1 MANFEGLIRGALSA
15 KGATSAAERGVV
27 YQSSRNAL
35 QRLIAENRSITVENA
50 VSEQQALETAIAR
63 IEAEYA
69 APVTSSVAPSPT
81 QPAQTADASPQVQPA
96 AKPAEKAVAQD
107 PSRTDPLYEVQQILG
122 DVAPRETTPA
132 PRAPVPQP
140 IKPPAAPEQV
150 TPQAV
155 DTPVPQPQATPH
167 VADTSTPQTSH
178 PEPVAPAP
186 LPPEPDAPNQTFNE
200 TDYDQPYVDEP
211 VVVPSGFKRRRKS
224 QALLWT
230 VFFIVLVAVLAWIGY
245 RLALGVVDGS
255 LFGYQS
261 NGNSAVSRDVGQT
274 DAQSDYITILE
285 PGDLTAMVVSDRGR
299 VEIINEQSLEMIRI
313 LSLRDKSDRAQS
325 AKPILIKL
333 KPGVLEQIA
342 GKRVTA
348 EIYARSGS
356 SSAAQF
362 AVECEFGEGV
372 GCGRKRFHVGV
383 QPEASIFAFTMDE
396 NRSVTRDAFIAIN
409 TDITDNAEITGEGDV
424 LDIVYIRLRTSKE

>member
-15 KGATSAAERGVV
+15 KGATNAAERSVV

-50 VSEQQALETAIAR
+50 VAEQQALETAIAA

-69 APVTSSVAPSPT
+69 PREVP
-81 QPAQTADASPQVQPA
+81 
-96 AKPAEKAVAQD
+96 PAEKPADDVQASDPFFEIQQVLAGESPPANSPSSQPTQVSPQPVPRQDPLPTAHVAAPAATQSVNAQSIPSAVA
-107 PSRTDPLYEVQQILG
+107 PEI
-122 DVAPRETTPA
+122 EE
-132 PRAPVPQP
+132 VPQTA
-140 IKPPAAPEQV
+140 PPQMP
-150 TPQAV
+150 PQAV
-155 DTPVPQPQATPH
+155 D
-167 VADTSTPQTSH
+167 
-178 PEPVAPAP
+178 PEPSVESPVEAQQPAP
-186 LPPEPDAPNQTFNE
+186 EIQGASETFDGEPRYNE
-200 TDYDQPYVDEP
+200 PYVDEP

-224 QALLWT
+224 QALLWI
-230 VFFIVLVAVLAWIGY
+230 VFLIALLGVLAWIGY
-245 RLALGVVDGS
+245 RLAIGLVDGS
-255 LFGYQS
+255 LLGYQTGGTPS
-261 NGNSAVSRDVGQT
+261 VSRDVTRT
-274 DAQSDYITILE
+274 DASSDYITILE

-313 LSLRDKSDRAQS
+313 LSVRDKTDRAQS
-325 AKPILIKL
+325 AKPILIRL
-333 KPGVLEQIA
+333 KPGVLEQIR

-383 QPEASIFAFTMDE
+383 QPEASIFAFTME
-396 NRSVTRDAFIAIN
+396 QNRSTSQDAFIAIN
-409 TDITDNAEITGEGDV
+409 TDITDNADITGEGDI
-424 LDIVYIRLRTSKE
+424 LDIVYMRLRTSKE